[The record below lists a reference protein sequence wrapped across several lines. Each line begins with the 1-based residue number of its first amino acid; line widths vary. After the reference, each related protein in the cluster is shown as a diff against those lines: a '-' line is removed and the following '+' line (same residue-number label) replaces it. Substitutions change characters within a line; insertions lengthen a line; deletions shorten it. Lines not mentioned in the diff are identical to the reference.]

1 VIAIVRRYII
11 TAGDTSVSGTTN
23 PPGASEFI
31 PEVSGAV
38 VLVVCVVFY
47 EPSFVCL
54 SFFFWQLYY
63 LSYVLLLTIVLS
75 LLCTTFDNCII
86 SPMYYFWQLYY
97 LSYVLLLDN
106 CIISPMYYFWQL
118 YYLSYVLLLTIVLS
132 LLCTTFGYYSGIFKS
147 ENDKA
152 MVIKKI
158 PNTET

>member
-75 LLCTTFDNCII
+75 LLCTTFR
-86 SPMYYFWQLYY
+86 
-97 LSYVLLLDN
+97 
-106 CIISPMYYFWQL
+106 QL

-132 LLCTTFGYYSGIFKS
+132 LLCTTFRQLYYLSYVLLLTIVLALLCTTFDNCIISPMYYFWLLLWHLQIRKR
-147 ENDKA
+147 
-152 MVIKKI
+152 
-158 PNTET
+158 